1 MDVRAAEVDP
11 QSGRTWRRLLPL
23 VPLFAASRM
32 IVLFAAHVADVLA
45 DDLTLVDIL
54 HRWDSGWY
62 LTVVTS
68 GYDRVVP
75 EGSPSNVAFF
85 PLLPMLIRAVRA
97 VTGLSPLGA
106 GLVVSLLGGLAGTLA
121 VYLLAE
127 RVAGS
132 TTALRAAALW
142 TFFPAAYVLSMV
154 YTEGLFVAA
163 AALCLLCLL
172 DERWLPAGA
181 AAAVASATR
190 PNGLVLAACCAFVA
204 FPIVVRQRTWRP
216 LVAVALAPLGALAY
230 AWFLHRHTG
239 RVSSWLDANSGFGQ
253 EADFGASVATGLG
266 NFAGHPLGDFNLLVA
281 VLATLLLLVGVGL
294 MVAQRQPLVMF
305 VYVAGIMVPVLL
317 KTSFGGMSRYLMTAF
332 PVVVALAAPLRTQ
345 WSFAA
350 VLGVFAGA
358 MTALMVISG
367 ASLALTP

>member
-1 MDVRAAEVDP
+1 MHVPTAGEF
-11 QSGRTWRRLLPL
+11 SRTDGTWKRLLPL

-45 DDLTLVDIL
+45 EDLTLVDIL
-54 HRWDSGWY
+54 HKWDSGWY
-62 LTVVTS
+62 LTVVS
-68 GYDRVVP
+68 PGYDRTVP
-75 EGSPSNVAFF
+75 EGSPSNIAFF
-85 PLLPMLIRAVRA
+85 PLLPILIRAVRA
-97 VTGLSPLGA
+97 VTGLTPLGA
-106 GLVVSLLGGLAGTLA
+106 GLVVSLLGGLLGTFA

-127 RVAGS
+127 RMAGS
-132 TTALRAAALW
+132 ATALRAAALW
-142 TFFPAAYVLSMV
+142 AFFPAAYVFSMV

-163 AALCLLCLL
+163 AAICLLCLV
-172 DERWLPAGA
+172 DERWLAAGA

-204 FPIVVRQRTWRP
+204 LPIVVRRRTWRP
-216 LVAVALAPLGALAY
+216 LVAVALAPLGAVAY
-230 AWFLHRHTG
+230 AFFLHRHTG
-239 RVSSWLDANSGFGQ
+239 RVTSWVDANAGFGQ
-253 EADFGASVATGLG
+253 EADFGASVANGLG
-266 NFAGHPLGDFNLLVA
+266 NFARHPLGDFNLLVA
-281 VLATLLLLVGVGL
+281 VLATLLLIVGVGL

-332 PVVVALAAPLRTQ
+332 PVVVALATPLRTQ
-345 WSFAA
+345 WTFAT
-350 VLGVFAGA
+350 VFGVFAGA